1 MGYSVQALSS
11 TRGYR
16 GMEED
21 TGLSSDE
28 DGFEKDDLTQ
38 AYGRGLG

>member
-1 MGYSVQALSS
+1 
-11 TRGYR
+11 
-16 GMEED
+16 MEED

>member
-1 MGYSVQALSS
+1 MGYSVQAHMSS

-16 GMEED
+16 RMED
-21 TGLSSDE
+21 TGPSSDE

>member
-16 GMEED
+16 RMEG

-38 AYGRGLG
+38 AFGRGLG